1 MTATEESVNME
12 EAIREQLRLAI
23 DPREFDGPEFRRD
36 PFPLYKRL
44 RDHHPIYQDLFHN
57 KWVVSR
63 YDDVVAVFQNND
75 DFDRGVYDPKGDYEF
90 GKRHVFGP
98 NILEYGNSDEHR
110 FLRNVVADQFVG
122 NRLQTFLPFIEQ
134 IARELLAQFVP
145 DVYRKSAD
153 DLAEAFAGTGEVEL
167 VGQFCNQF
175 PIRVISNMLGLP
187 REDEDT
193 FVRWYQHLIEGLGF
207 GGEHLARGLQA
218 RNEMWAYLDPMIRE
232 REANPTEDLVSRI
245 VHAEFRGQRM
255 NPDEIKGFIA
265 LLLAAGGD
273 TTEKAIA
280 NMWYHMLYT
289 RPDQFEHEVKRDPS
303 LWTNVFTEMMRYDPV
318 VHTQGRHTTR
328 EIAIHGEVIPERAN
342 IVLYLAAG
350 NRDERVFK
358 DPDTFDILR
367 DDLHMGRELRSGRY
381 ADGKHGHLGFGMGQ
395 HFCMGYAM
403 ARQEAIIAS
412 TRLFEAMKNP
422 RPKFRDHPGVTSPA
436 TGSGGF
442 RTPEELWIEFD
453 VN

>member
-1 MTATEESVNME
+1 MTATDESTAMAD
-12 EAIREQLRLAI
+12 AIRAQLALAI
-23 DPREFDGPEFRRD
+23 EPQEFDSDEHRRD

-57 KWVVSR
+57 NWVVSR
-63 YDDVVAVFQNND
+63 YDDIVEIFQNND
-75 DFDRGVYDPKGDYEF
+75 DFNRAVYDPKGEYEF
-90 GKRHVFGP
+90 GKNQVFGP
-98 NILEYGNSDEHR
+98 NILEYGNSAEHR

-122 NRLQTFLPFIEQ
+122 NRLQGFLPFIEQ
-134 IARELLAQFVP
+134 IARELMGQIWA
-145 DVYRKSAD
+145 KSAD
-153 DLAEAFAGTGEVEL
+153 DVAKGFSDTGEVEL
-167 VGQFCNQF
+167 VSQFSNQF

-207 GGEHLARGLQA
+207 GGEHFAKGMQA
-218 RNEMWAYLDPMIRE
+218 RNEMWDYLDPLIRKAE
-232 REANPTEDLVSRI
+232 DAPGEDLISRI
-245 VHAEFRGQRM
+245 VHAELRGQRM
-255 NPDEIKGFIA
+255 NVDEIKGFIA

-273 TTEKAIA
+273 TTDKAIA

-289 RPDQFEHEVKRDPS
+289 RPDQFENEVQRDPS

-318 VHTQGRHTTR
+318 VHGQGRHTTH
-328 EIAIHGEVIPERAN
+328 EIKILGEVIPERAT
-342 IVLYLAAG
+342 VSLLLGAG

-358 DPDTFDILR
+358 NPDTFDILR

-381 ADGKHGHLGFGMGQ
+381 PDGKHGHLGFGMGQ

-412 TRLFEAMKNP
+412 TRLAEAMKTPGRSSP
-422 RPKFRDHPGVTSPA
+422 RIQASR
-436 TGSGGF
+436 
-442 RTPEELWIEFD
+442 RQ
-453 VN
+453 

>member
-1 MTATEESVNME
+1 MTATDESTAMAD
-12 EAIREQLRLAI
+12 AIRAQLALAI
-23 DPREFDGPEFRRD
+23 EPQEFDSDEHRRD

-57 KWVVSR
+57 NWVVSR
-63 YDDVVAVFQNND
+63 YDDIVEIFQNND
-75 DFDRGVYDPKGDYEF
+75 DFNRAVYDPKGEYEF
-90 GKRHVFGP
+90 GKNQVFGP
-98 NILEYGNSDEHR
+98 NILEYGNSAEHR

-122 NRLQTFLPFIEQ
+122 NRLQGFLPFIEQ
-134 IARELLAQFVP
+134 IARELMGQIWA
-145 DVYRKSAD
+145 KSAD
-153 DLAEAFAGTGEVEL
+153 DVAKGFSDTGEVEL
-167 VGQFCNQF
+167 VSQFSNQF

-207 GGEHLARGLQA
+207 GGEHFAKGMQA
-218 RNEMWAYLDPMIRE
+218 RNEMWDYLDPLIRKAE
-232 REANPTEDLVSRI
+232 DAPGEDLISRI
-245 VHAEFRGQRM
+245 VHAELRGQRM
-255 NPDEIKGFIA
+255 NVDEIKGFIA

-273 TTEKAIA
+273 TTDKAIA

-289 RPDQFEHEVKRDPS
+289 RPDQFENEVQRDPS

-318 VHTQGRHTTR
+318 VHGQGRHTTH
-328 EIAIHGEVIPERAN
+328 EMKILGEVIPERAT
-342 IVLYLAAG
+342 VSLLLGAG

-358 DPDTFDILR
+358 NPDTFDILR

-381 ADGKHGHLGFGMGQ
+381 PDGKHGHLGFGMGQ

-412 TRLFEAMKNP
+412 TRLAEAMKNP
-422 RPKFRDHPGVTSPA
+422 RPKFPTHPGVTSPV

-442 RTPEELWIEFD
+442 RAPEELWIEFD

>member
-1 MTATEESVNME
+1 MTATDESTAMAD
-12 EAIREQLRLAI
+12 AIRAQLALAI
-23 DPREFDGPEFRRD
+23 EPQEFDSDEHRRD

-57 KWVVSR
+57 NWVVSR
-63 YDDVVAVFQNND
+63 YDDIVEIFQNND
-75 DFDRGVYDPKGDYEF
+75 DFNRAVYDPKGEYEF
-90 GKRHVFGP
+90 GKNQVFGP
-98 NILEYGNSDEHR
+98 NILEYGNSAEHR

-122 NRLQTFLPFIEQ
+122 NRLQGFLPFIEQ
-134 IARELLAQFVP
+134 IARELMGQIWA
-145 DVYRKSAD
+145 KSAD
-153 DLAEAFAGTGEVEL
+153 DVAKGFSDTGEVEL
-167 VGQFCNQF
+167 VSQFSNQF

-207 GGEHLARGLQA
+207 GGEHFAKGMQA
-218 RNEMWAYLDPMIRE
+218 RNEMWDYLDPLIRKAE
-232 REANPTEDLVSRI
+232 DAPGEDLISRI
-245 VHAEFRGQRM
+245 VHAELRGQRM
-255 NPDEIKGFIA
+255 NVDEIKGFIA

-273 TTEKAIA
+273 TTDKAIA

-289 RPDQFEHEVKRDPS
+289 RPDQFENEVQRDPS

-318 VHTQGRHTTR
+318 VHGQGRHTTH
-328 EIAIHGEVIPERAN
+328 EIKILGEVIPERAT
-342 IVLYLAAG
+342 ISLLLGAG

-358 DPDTFDILR
+358 NPDTFDILR

-381 ADGKHGHLGFGMGQ
+381 PDGKHGHLGFGMGQ

-412 TRLFEAMKNP
+412 TRLAEAMKNP
-422 RPKFRDHPGVTSPA
+422 RPKFPTHPGVTSPV

-442 RTPEELWIEFD
+442 RAPEELWIEFD